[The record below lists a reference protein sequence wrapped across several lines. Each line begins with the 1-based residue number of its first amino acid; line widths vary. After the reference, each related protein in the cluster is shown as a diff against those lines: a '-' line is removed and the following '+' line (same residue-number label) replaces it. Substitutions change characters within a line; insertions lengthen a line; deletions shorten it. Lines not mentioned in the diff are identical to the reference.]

1 MAEYTNICRKCG
13 KRFTARRVTSRYCG
27 ATCRQQ
33 AHRNR
38 HQQERIYDTLLQDI
52 LRMLDNPHVIEL
64 IAQRRGEYP
73 KENRDVSPA
82 IQRLVTPR
90 DEGHEQSIPRLL
102 EQLEELRVVSA

>member
-13 KRFTARRVTSRYCG
+13 ERFTARRVTSRYCG

-38 HQQERIYDTLLQDI
+38 HQQERIYETLLQDI
-52 LRMLDNPHVIEL
+52 LCMLDNPQVKEL
-64 IAQRRGEYP
+64 IEQKSEGYS
-73 KENRDVSPA
+73 KVQNLG
-82 IQRLVTPR
+82 ILY
-90 DEGHEQSIPRLL
+90 DEGHEQLVPRLL